1 MASLAGIIEAV
12 VDNHPQADAE
22 LIERAYAYAA
32 HAQNEPRNSLE
43 DRCFVHRVAVADIL
57 ANMRLD
63 AATVCSALLH
73 DVVENGIANMGEIHR
88 EFGADI
94 AFLVDGVTR
103 LDKFSFLPY
112 EDRDE
117 DEEAESFR
125 KMLLAASS
133 DIRVVLVKLAER
145 LDSMRTL
152 GAIEACAQ
160 KRTAT
165 ETLEIYAPLAE
176 RLGIQWL
183 KAELQDLSFRYLEPE
198 AFSALEATVSSLA
211 ESTDHCVTELTEQIK
226 SVLLKKGLS
235 VRVSGRRK
243 HLYSLQQEMRNSHLT
258 FDEVQDF
265 IAFRVITNCVADC
278 YASLS
283 VIQSEW
289 EPLPERFKDFIALPK
304 SNKYQSLH
312 TTVIEPGNKEV
323 EIQIR
328 TDKMHTTAEYGV
340 AAHWLYKEHLGGVDP
355 KDVARFAWLRQLT
368 EFQRAGGDAPPVRE
382 SLPFDPF
389 PEDVYVLTPKGDVKN
404 FPRGATPIDFAY
416 AVQTDLGHHCG
427 GAWVNGTIVP
437 LRYKL
442 QNGDE
447 VHILT
452 HKSNRPSEH
461 WLELVVTCHAES
473 RIRAYLCVEDQP
485 KAVRQGH
492 DLLDKEMHRHKIS
505 PLRFWTSQHAKDVL
519 DRLDAGNAQQ
529 LYARIGIG
537 DLSMSAV
544 MNAIRPQHKGRLPKA
559 VSSITERPVR
569 VERHSSQT
577 DQLSV
582 EGMNDVP
589 VRLAKCCTPIPGDIV
604 VGWITH
610 SRVVSVHK
618 QRCPSLVE
626 LDPEHRVQVSWDEA
640 FYNAVSGRSVA
651 EK

>member
-1 MASLAGIIEAV
+1 MASLSGILETVAQ
-12 VDNHPQADAE
+12 NHPETQAE
-22 LIERAYAYAA
+22 LIEKAYAYAA
-32 HAQNEPRNSLE
+32 RTHEGQGNSSE
-43 DRCFVHRVAVADIL
+43 DMDLIHRIAVADIL

-73 DVVENGIANMGEIHR
+73 DVVENGTADVGEIR
-88 EFGADI
+88 SEFGAVI

-112 EDRDE
+112 DEANE

-133 DIRVVLVKLAER
+133 DIRVVLIKLAER
-145 LDSMRTL
+145 LDSMRAL
-152 GAIEACAQ
+152 GSMDMSTQ
-160 KRTAT
+160 KRIAT

-183 KAELQDLSFRYLEPE
+183 KAELQDLSFCYLEPD
-198 AFSALEATVSSLA
+198 AFNALEATVKALA

-226 SVLLKKGLS
+226 SVLLSAGLS

-243 HLYSLQQEMRNSHLT
+243 HLYSLQQEMRNSGLT
-258 FDEVQDF
+258 FDQVQDF
-265 IAFRVITNCVADC
+265 VAFRVITNCVADC
-278 YASLS
+278 YAALG

-312 TTVIEPGNKEV
+312 TTVIDPGYKEV

-355 KDVARFAWLRQLT
+355 QDVARFAWLRQLT
-368 EFQRAGGDAPPVRE
+368 EFQRAGGDAPQLQE

-389 PEDVYVLTPKGDVKN
+389 PEEVYVLTPKGDVKN

-416 AVQTDLGHHCG
+416 AIRTNLGHHCG
-427 GAWVNGTIVP
+427 GAWVNGSIVP

-485 KAVRQGH
+485 EAVRQGH
-492 DLLDKEMHRHKIS
+492 EILDREMHRQKIS
-505 PLRFWTSQHAKDVL
+505 PLRFWTSQHAKEVL
-519 DRLDAGNAQQ
+519 YGFDADNAQE

-537 DLSMSAV
+537 DLSTAV
-544 MNAIRPQHKGRLPKA
+544 VMEAIRPQHKGSPRKA
-559 VSSITERPVR
+559 ASSITEHPVR
-569 VERHSSQT
+569 VEHHFSQT
-577 DQLSV
+577 DELSV
-582 EGMNDVP
+582 EGIDDVP
-589 VRLAKCCTPIPGDIV
+589 VRLARCCAPIPGDIV

-618 QRCPSLVE
+618 QRCPSLLE
-626 LDPEHRVQVSWDEA
+626 LDPERIVQVSWGEV
-640 FYNAVSGRSVA
+640 FYNAASGRSVA
-651 EK
+651 VN

>member
-12 VDNHPQADAE
+12 VANHPQAHAE
-22 LIERAYAYAA
+22 LIEKAYAYAA
-32 HAQNEPRNSLE
+32 HAQNGQRNPSE
-43 DRCFVHRVAVADIL
+43 DRCFIHRVAVADIL

-73 DVVENGIANMGEIHR
+73 DVVENGLANMGEIHR
-88 EFGADI
+88 EFGAVI
-94 AFLVDGVTR
+94 AFLVDGITR
-103 LDKFSFLPY
+103 LDKFSFSPY
-112 EDRDE
+112 KERDE
-117 DEEAESFR
+117 DDEAESFR

-133 DIRVVLVKLAER
+133 DIRVVLLKLAER

-152 GAIEACAQ
+152 GAVEVCAQ
-160 KRTAT
+160 KRIAT

-183 KAELQDLSFRYLEPE
+183 KAELQDLSFRYLEPQ
-198 AFSALEATVSSLA
+198 AFNALEATVSSLA
-211 ESTDHCVTELTEQIK
+211 ESTDHCVTQLTEQIK
-226 SVLLKKGLS
+226 SVLLAKGLS

-243 HLYSLQQEMRNSHLT
+243 HLYSLQQEMRNSGLT
-258 FDEVQDF
+258 FEQVQDF

-278 YASLS
+278 YAALS

-312 TTVIEPGNKEV
+312 TTVIEPGYKEV

-328 TDKMHTTAEYGV
+328 TEKMHTTAEYGI

-368 EFQRAGGDAPPVRE
+368 EFQRAGGDAPQLRE
-382 SLPFDPF
+382 RLPFDPF

-416 AVQTDLGHHCG
+416 AIQTDLGHHCG
-427 GAWVNGTIVP
+427 GAWVNGSIVP

-452 HKSNRPSEH
+452 HKRNRPSEQ

-485 KAVRQGH
+485 KTVGQGH

-505 PLRFWTSQHAKDVL
+505 PLRFWTSQHAKEVL
-519 DRLDAGNAQQ
+519 YRFDADNAQE

-537 DLSMSAV
+537 DLSTSVV
-544 MNAIRPQHKGRLPKA
+544 MAAIRPQHKGRPRKV
-559 VSSITERPVR
+559 VSSITDQPIRL
-569 VERHSSQT
+569 ERHSSKT
-577 DQLSV
+577 DELSV
-582 EGMNDVP
+582 EGMDDAP
-589 VRLAKCCTPIPGDIV
+589 VRLARCCTPIPGDII

-610 SRVVSVHK
+610 SRIVSVHK
-618 QRCPSLVE
+618 QRCPGLSE
-626 LDPEHRVQVSWDEA
+626 LDPERIVHVSWDEA